1 VSAAGEGRGVDGSVG
16 HGVGHGVSHGVGE
29 GGIVVAIDVEAG
41 ADPMPEFMRAW
52 ERGARVLPLARTLPA
67 SAREALVARA
77 CALRAEPSAGI
88 VLPTSGSSGVPRLID
103 LPLDAMRASAE
114 LGARVIP
121 FGTGDL
127 WHASLAPSHIGGVM
141 ILMRAWVLGGRVRF
155 GAQPRAWR
163 DLDGC
168 THVSLVAAQ
177 LARLLEDPSPVPAS
191 LKAVMLGGG
200 PSPQPLRDAAIARGV
215 PLFATYG
222 LTETSSQ
229 VATVRLAT
237 GDTATLAGPALPGV
251 AISVDAAAEGWSG
264 FEGCS
269 GSEGCGGSEGCSG
282 FEGSGGAIGEILV
295 DGPTLARGEIVDGAI
310 VPLARPLRTR
320 DVGTLDT
327 QGRLH
332 VIGRLDSMFISGG
345 KNIHPEVIERAL
357 AAIAGV
363 RSACVVGV
371 PHARWGMRPLAFV
384 DVAPAGRGVTPTRA
398 QLREALQSALE
409 SHLVPDA
416 ILAMPADEAAAMKPS
431 RARLAARLAAGERF
445 DELD

>member
-1 VSAAGEGRGVDGSVG
+1 MSAAGEGRSVG
-16 HGVGHGVSHGVGE
+16 HGVGRGVGHGVGE

-77 CALRAEPSAGI
+77 CALRAEPAAGM

-121 FGTGDL
+121 FGAGDL

-163 DLDGC
+163 ELDGC

-251 AISVDAAAEGWSG
+251 AISLDAAAEGCGG
-264 FEGCS
+264 FEGRI
-269 GSEGCGGSEGCSG
+269 GLEGCSG
-282 FEGSGGAIGEILV
+282 FEGSGGASGEILV

-320 DVGTLDT
+320 DVGALDT

-371 PHARWGMRPLAFV
+371 PHVRWGMRPLAFV
-384 DVAPAGRGVTPTRA
+384 DLAPAGLGVTPTRA
-398 QLREALQSALE
+398 QLRETLHSTLE